1 MFSIF
6 ITKIEIFLMIIST
19 VFARRYLIEIAKIYN
34 IEYEP
39 DPQVMRED
47 NRPIGMTINL
57 LLKTFFDC

>member
-1 MFSIF
+1 
-6 ITKIEIFLMIIST
+6 MIIST

-47 NRPIGMTINL
+47 NRPIGMTIINQL
-57 LLKTFFDC
+57 FETFFYC